1 MTQQRTNTVGNPAES
16 TEDKAASALWV
27 DGVTKTY
34 GSLWALDDVSL
45 TVEGGI
51 FGLLGANGAGK
62 STLFQAVLHL
72 LDPDA
77 GSIRVCGIDVR
88 TDSVAARKMIGYLPE
103 EPQLYARLTGNELL
117 RFVAGL
123 RELDNADER
132 HELLAYFEL
141 DGQADELIGGY
152 SLGMRKKIALIAALM
167 GQPRL
172 VLLDEPLNGLD
183 TEHMRRLRLR
193 IEVMAAGG
201 STFILSSHVMAF
213 VERICERIAILRR
226 GRLVAE
232 GTVVEVREQADLM
245 DAPFEDV
252 FLKLALE
259 SS

>member
-1 MTQQRTNTVGNPAES
+1 MNPTAPHPIA
-16 TEDKAASALWV
+16 KAPALEV
-27 DGVTKTY
+27 VGVTKTY
-34 GSLWALDDVSL
+34 GTLRALDNVSL

-77 GSIRVCGIDVR
+77 GEIRVGGIDVR
-88 TDSVAARKMIGYLPE
+88 TDSVAARKTIGYLPE

-117 RFVAGL
+117 RFVAGI
-123 RELDNADER
+123 RELDNDDER
-132 HELLAYFEL
+132 RALLADFEL
-141 DGQADELIGGY
+141 APHADELIGGY

-193 IEVMAAGG
+193 IEAMAADGT
-201 STFILSSHVMAF
+201 TFILSSHVMAF
-213 VERICERIAILRR
+213 VERICQRIAILRR

-232 GTVVEVREQADLM
+232 GDVAAVRAQANM
-245 DAPFEDV
+245 RDAPFEDV
-252 FLKLALE
+252 FLALALGE
-259 SS
+259 